1 MAEPLKEPQFVA
13 DEPKLPPDLAAALR
27 HLYAPPIT
35 VPAATDEAILRD
47 AGAGL
52 ARRLRFRTLVR
63 AAGAVGGIAA
73 AVLLFVFV
81 KHHHWDPKSQPSI
94 VATGSEVRPG
104 DADRSGRVDMLDAF
118 VLARKIDSRTATP
131 APAKG
136 WEDVNT
142 DGVLDKRD
150 VDQVATLAVSLTPIN
165 RLQ

>member
-1 MAEPLKEPQFVA
+1 MSEPSRKTQIADDPQ
-13 DEPKLPPDLAAALR
+13 LPPDLTAALR
-27 HLYAPPIT
+27 DLYAPPVA

-47 AGAGL
+47 ARAGL

-81 KHHHWDPKSQPSI
+81 KHHHWDPKTQPTVVS
-94 VATGSEVRPG
+94 TGAEVRPG

-118 VLARKIDSRTATP
+118 VLAKKIDAGTASP
-131 APAKG
+131 APARG
-136 WEDVNT
+136 WEDVNA
-142 DGVLDKRD
+142 DGVLDQRD
-150 VDQVATLAVSLTPIN
+150 VDQVAALAVSLTPTH